1 MKSLKI
7 SLFFVVFF
15 AVLLAIG
22 LVKETISLVL
32 ALIIHEGGHILAA
45 KAQGCTVEKLVV
57 QPLGG
62 YMHLDT
68 LLEVR
73 PEAEFRIALAGPA
86 ANLLAV
92 AAAMALLPYSPQG
105 LVTSFINASL
115 TLMAFNLLPALPLD
129 GGRALR
135 SRLAV
140 WTSYYR
146 ATKIMIAFGFGC
158 GLILG
163 VLAVFR
169 LLQGGPNPT
178 IFAASGFLLYNALVE
193 RRQLM
198 VPLLRYVLSRQ
209 SALRKHQLMA
219 ADTLVASPGVKV
231 NDVLKKIRPQR
242 YYQISVLD
250 EAYALAGTLTEHQ
263 LLKLILAGTGQRS
276 LQEAVK
282 ELGERKE

>member
-1 MKSLKI
+1 M
-7 SLFFVVFF
+7 
-15 AVLLAIG
+15 AIG

-57 QPLGG
+57 QPFGG

-209 SALRKHQLMA
+209 SDLRKHQLMA

-231 NDVLKKIRPQR
+231 NDVLRKYAPKIL
-242 YYQISVLD
+242 SDFGVD
-250 EAYALAGTLTEHQ
+250 EAYALAGL
-263 LLKLILAGTGQRS
+263 
-276 LQEAVK
+276 
-282 ELGERKE
+282 